1 MDLTDSVRS
10 STGLALN
17 DTEEGVNSQDTSGEE
32 DSTDDFVSI
41 NTINFNNNDTRVSFN
56 SATGNRIVAHGKVDK
71 LSNKAAT
78 DDSCA
83 PPTVMTNYIRNE
95 RQNMTLDNDKVNGRN
110 YVTSPIFEDVNNG
123 RAGNPINAE
132 GDGTGTDS
140 NEAILQILFIMMIF
154 IVDYADCRMK

>member
-1 MDLTDSVRS
+1 MDLTDPVRS

-32 DSTDDFVSI
+32 DSTNDFVSI

-83 PPTVMTNYIRNE
+83 PTTVTTKYIKNE
-95 RQNMTLDNDKVNGRN
+95 KQKITMDNDKVSSRN
-110 YVTSPIFEDVNNG
+110 YVTSNITEDSNNG
-123 RAGNPINAE
+123 RAGNPLNAE

-140 NEAILQILFIMMIF
+140 NEAIFINYDDF
-154 IVDYADCRMK
+154 L